1 MEQVK
6 INELI
11 VGGPTNLFLMIE
23 SVSVKQKKSGDKYLN
38 FVLKDRSGKISANYW
53 SPSRAELGAFAANDI
68 VYVESETESYADKL
82 QLNIKKIRK
91 TQESDGVGLAD
102 FIKSSPKSGE
112 AMYREVLAYIEKYVE
127 NEDLKKL
134 TLAIYEDHKE
144 QLLTWPAAISFHH
157 AELGGLLRH
166 TIGVMRG
173 CFYMYQAYRFL
184 NKDLLLCGAALHD
197 IGKLSEYVANDTGLL
212 KEMTVD
218 GALVSHIIRGAM
230 LVEDYGKR
238 LGTDSE
244 ALVLLTHMILSHHG
258 KPEFGSSVTPR
269 IPEAFILHEMDDID
283 AKIYEMEDALAKVKE
298 GTLTDRQRA
307 FDDARLYRSPMLTV
321 GEEFI

>member
-11 VGGPTNLFLMIE
+11 VGGPANLFLMIE

-112 AMYREVLAYIEKYVE
+112 AMYWEVLAYIEKYVE

-218 GALVSHIIRGAM
+218 GALVSHIIRGTM

-283 AKIYEMEDALAKVKE
+283 ASEGYRHHPKISAPV
-298 GTLTDRQRA
+298 
-307 FDDARLYRSPMLTV
+307 SV
-321 GEEFI
+321 

>member
-11 VGGPTNLFLMIE
+11 SGGPANLFLMIE
-23 SVSVKQKKSGDKYLN
+23 SVAVKQKKSGDKYMS
-38 FVLKDRSGKISANYW
+38 FVLKDKSGKISANYW
-53 SPSRAELGAFAANDI
+53 SPSRADLGAFAANDI
-68 VYVESETESYADKL
+68 VYVESETESYQEKI
-82 QLNIKKIRK
+82 QLNIRKIRK
-91 TQESDGVGLAD
+91 VQDSDGVGLSD
-102 FIKSSPKSGE
+102 FIKSSPKTGE
-112 AMYREVLAYIEKYVE
+112 EMYREVIAYIEKYVD
-127 NEDLKKL
+127 NDDLKKL
-134 TLAIYEDHKE
+134 TLTVYEDYKE
-144 QLLTWPAAISFHH
+144 KLLTWPAAISFHH
-157 AELGGLLRH
+157 AEIGGLLRH

-197 IGKLSEYVANDTGLL
+197 IGKLYEYVQNDNGLL

-230 LVEDYGKR
+230 IIEDYGKR
-238 LGTDSE
+238 LGTDPE
-244 ALVLLTHMILSHHG
+244 VMVLLTHMILSHHG

-283 AKIYEMEDALAKVKE
+283 AKVYEMEDALAKVKE
-298 GTLTDRQRA
+298 GTLTERQRA

-321 GEEFI
+321 GEDFL

>member
-11 VGGPTNLFLMIE
+11 SSGPANLFLMIE
-23 SVSVKQKKSGDKYLN
+23 SVAVKQKKSGDKYMS
-38 FVLKDRSGKISANYW
+38 FVLKDKSGKISANYW
-53 SPSRAELGAFAANDI
+53 SPSRADLGAFAANDI
-68 VYVESETESYADKL
+68 VYVESETESYQEKI
-82 QLNIKKIRK
+82 QLNIRKIRK
-91 TQESDGVGLAD
+91 VQDSDGVGLSD
-102 FIKSSPKSGE
+102 FIKSSPKTGE
-112 AMYREVLAYIEKYVE
+112 EMYREVIAYIEKYVD
-127 NEDLKKL
+127 NDDLKKL
-134 TLAIYEDHKE
+134 TLTVYEDYKE
-144 QLLTWPAAISFHH
+144 KLLTWPAAISFHH
-157 AELGGLLRH
+157 AEIGGLLRH

-173 CFYMYQAYRFL
+173 CFYMYQAYKFL

-197 IGKLSEYVANDTGLL
+197 IGKLYEYVQNDNGLL

-230 LVEDYGKR
+230 IIEDYGKR
-238 LGTDSE
+238 LGTDPE
-244 ALVLLTHMILSHHG
+244 VMVLLTHMILSHHG

-283 AKIYEMEDALAKVKE
+283 AKVYEMEDALAKVKE
-298 GTLTDRQRA
+298 GTLTERQRA

-321 GEEFI
+321 GEDFL